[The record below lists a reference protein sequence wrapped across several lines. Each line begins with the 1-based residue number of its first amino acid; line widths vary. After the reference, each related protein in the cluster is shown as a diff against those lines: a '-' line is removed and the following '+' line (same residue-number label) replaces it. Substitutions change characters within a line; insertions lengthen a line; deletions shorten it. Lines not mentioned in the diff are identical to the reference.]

1 MADKQSWWN
10 KIKSM
15 SAEQLEELPN
25 EYIRKFGSFVQKI
38 EEIQKETH
46 TDDNKDVYDMYD
58 KVKNLKKLVTNE
70 QLEKAK
76 EKADY
81 FKNDTTGDL
90 AYQYEKEGYMKRQP
104 RTDLSKHNYNHEQ
117 FKEYT
122 TLYEEA
128 SRKDK
133 EELRYFYKMVKYA
146 RVNVDKGD
154 KSAV

>member
-1 MADKQSWWN
+1 
-10 KIKSM
+10 
-15 SAEQLEELPN
+15 
-25 EYIRKFGSFVQKI
+25 
-38 EEIQKETH
+38 
-46 TDDNKDVYDMYD
+46 
-58 KVKNLKKLVTNE
+58 
-70 QLEKAK
+70 
-76 EKADY
+76 
-81 FKNDTTGDL
+81 
-90 AYQYEKEGYMKRQP
+90 MKRQP

-154 KSAV
+154 KSAVSFAKKFRLDLIDIPEEFKEEPIDDL

>member
-1 MADKQSWWN
+1 MNEAMADKQSWWN

-70 QLEKAK
+70 
-76 EKADY
+76 
-81 FKNDTTGDL
+81 
-90 AYQYEKEGYMKRQP
+90 
-104 RTDLSKHNYNHEQ
+104 
-117 FKEYT
+117 
-122 TLYEEA
+122 
-128 SRKDK
+128 
-133 EELRYFYKMVKYA
+133 
-146 RVNVDKGD
+146 
-154 KSAV
+154 